1 MSHDQ
6 LRALMEHAEEAGCV
20 NLSAFSQTVTELEL
34 DDEEVAALYEQLE
47 EHGVEL
53 TDDCSIPDVDET
65 HFSTSPPSRRR

>member
-20 NLSAFSQTVTELEL
+20 NLSSFTQAVTELEL

-47 EHGVEL
+47 RSAGSSSR
-53 TDDCSIPDVDET
+53 TTAACR
-65 HFSTSPPSRRR
+65 TSPRRTSRTRRSPR